1 MFYCRIYWNI
11 VQSFMPRIGTRTIK
25 DTFSNNLKILHF
37 QWPVALYRDI
47 FWEWQNSCNIYSDV
61 ALDMQLAYTR
71 AYTLFLWAFFFF
83 TLTFQELSQLNQRN
97 GNQCS
102 GLSLIIVTEKIV
114 VKVWWNDFME
124 LKMLYN
130 WKFCLSLLIIL
141 MAIKDYLYIMWFP
154 QSYKKNVS
162 NKQKI
167 QQQTTKHP
175 RLMP

>member
-1 MFYCRIYWNI
+1 MPYILEYSAKFYAQNRDTHYKRYIFEQLKNLALSVTCCTIQRYFLR
-11 VQSFMPRIGTRTIK
+11 VAKFMQYIFRCCTR
-25 DTFSNNLKILHF
+25 HA
-37 QWPVALYRDI
+37 VGLYT
-47 FWEWQNSCNIYSDV
+47 CIYSIPV
-61 ALDMQLAYTR
+61 SI
-71 AYTLFLWAFFFF
+71 FFF